1 MLNAMIL
8 LLQEK
13 MIGVSSE
20 KKNIWLHY
28 SVLSIIIIVFGVPP
42 EAKALPHAIRIGAIF
57 TGKTRNK
64 NQVMIHTNYDFMLVV
79 IVSFY
84 LNLYFYLQRNKRI
97 LQPSLPLNMQFTRS
111 IGIKR

>member
-1 MLNAMIL
+1 MIS

-13 MIGVSSE
+13 MIGLSSE

-28 SVLSIIIIVFGVPP
+28 SVLSVIIIIFGVPP

-64 NQVMIHTNYDFMLVV
+64 NLVRIYTNYNCMAVV
-79 IVSFY
+79 MVSFY
-84 LNLYFYLQRNKRI
+84 LNLYFYLQRIKKI
-97 LQPSLPLNMQFTRS
+97 LQPSLPLNMQFTRL

>member
-1 MLNAMIL
+1 MISW
-8 LLQEK
+8 LQEK

-28 SVLSIIIIVFGVPP
+28 SVLSIIVIVFGVPP

-64 NQVMIHTNYDFMLVV
+64 NIFMIQCIIRVV
-79 IVSFY
+79 TFSFY
-84 LNLYFYLQRNKRI
+84 LNLCFHLQRNKKI
-97 LQPSLPLNMQFTRS
+97 LQPSLPLNMPFTRS
-111 IGIKR
+111 IVIKR

>member
-1 MLNAMIL
+1 MIE

-13 MIGVSSE
+13 MIGLSSQ
-20 KKNIWLHY
+20 KKNIWLQY
-28 SVLSIIIIVFGVPP
+28 SVLSIIIIIFGVPP

-64 NQVMIHTNYDFMLVV
+64 NLVRIYTNYMAVV
-79 IVSFY
+79 MVSFY
-84 LNLYFYLQRNKRI
+84 LNLYFYLQRIKKI